1 MRRRRRWPRSRNS
14 RVQNSRNNALDWAD
28 NGWFFASTPRVIKL
42 FCRQL
47 AARLCLAIVLLLCR
61 WSTASAQ
68 STSPTPN
75 SPYWGV
81 AAGPSLAVPR
91 WESRSDERAVLIAPS
106 VSFSQASWLDF
117 VVEGHL
123 AQYFSPTG
131 YVIGV
136 TPGWRLYFGSRRC
149 RPFVA
154 GGVGVSATDLN
165 QLHEIDRRFNF
176 LSQASVGLQ
185 VGTAGGRAFTLET
198 RFYHMSNGSTKPP
211 NIGLNGLAVL
221 AGWRSR

>member
-1 MRRRRRWPRSRNS
+1 M
-14 RVQNSRNNALDWAD
+14 
-28 NGWFFASTPRVIKL
+28 KL
-42 FCRQL
+42 FCRHPMSG
-47 AARLCLAIVLLLCR
+47 LCLACTVLLST
-61 WSTASAQ
+61 WSNAQAQ
-68 STSPTPN
+68 SQPNPATPD

-91 WESRSDERAVLIAPS
+91 WESRSDERALLIAPS
-106 VSFSQASWLDF
+106 VSFALASWLDV

-123 AQYFSPTG
+123 AQYFSPAG

-136 TPGWRLYFGSRRC
+136 TPGLRMYLGSRRW

-154 GGVGVSATDLN
+154 GGFGVSTTDLN

-176 LSQASVGLQ
+176 LSQASAGLQ
-185 VGTAGGRAFTLET
+185 IGTAGGRAFTLET
-198 RFYHMSNGSTKPP
+198 RFYHMSNGSSKPP

>member
-1 MRRRRRWPRSRNS
+1 MMAGCLHDFSARMKRS
-14 RVQNSRNNALDWAD
+14 
-28 NGWFFASTPRVIKL
+28 F
-42 FCRQL
+42 RQSL
-47 AARLCLAIVLLLCR
+47 SGLCLVMAVLLCTL
-61 WSTASAQ
+61 SDAQ
-68 STSPTPN
+68 GQSQPNPATPN

-91 WESRSDERAVLIAPS
+91 WESRSDERALLIAPS
-106 VSFSQASWLDF
+106 VSFAQASWLDF

-123 AQYFSPTG
+123 AQYFSPAG

-136 TPGWRLYFGSRRC
+136 TPGWRLYLGSRRW

-154 GGVGVSATDLN
+154 GGFGVSTTDLN

-185 VGTAGGRAFTLET
+185 IGTAGGRAFTLET
-198 RFYHMSNGSTKPP
+198 RFYHMSNGSTEPP